1 MNSYVRNCEM
11 SRYYQ
16 AINIP
21 SKDGEISVYHYTST
35 EVLDKILDSAT
46 FWASNLYYLND
57 SSEFKAGIL
66 WLKDC
71 FSVDSSK
78 YKDVLKYL
86 DEIENNDGMSWEG
99 IYTISFSTE
108 YDKLQQWITYA
119 RESGICIELSSHFNH
134 EDEPLRSDRLVLMQI
149 GDNDKLISASE
160 NYSGFGELDYIN
172 LNEKNERSAKRIYEQ
187 FVSAWDDI
195 NDIGQKTTELNKMQE
210 VWEKKPIEAKR
221 YLSLLAS
228 YYKVDG
234 FKGEGEIRISFFPLE
249 EDNVDSVSRTK
260 IYYVRLSNGVLR
272 PYIKIVFCEGDDDEH
287 PCIPIKTICIGPS
300 GKQQSVYESV
310 VHRLEY
316 GTVNVWQLSLEEK
329 VKVLKKYI
337 DGCLCYIAD
346 EDKNALMQNEV
357 AFTIL
362 QEWCERTR
370 NSNKVCCSKSSR
382 KNKTRYGLN
391 VFKGK
396 LIFIP
401 IEIPNDISE
410 IQKERIHKLAQNYIR
425 KYYQSEFLTRDG
437 ICVKKSKIPYIF

>member
-1 MNSYVRNCEM
+1 M

-16 AINIP
+16 AINTP
-21 SKDGEISVYHYTST
+21 SKNGETSFYHYTST
-35 EVLDKILDSAT
+35 EVLDKILDSST

-78 YKDVLKYL
+78 YKVIIKYL

-119 RESGICIELSSHFNH
+119 RESGICIELGSHLNS
-134 EDEPLRSDRLVLMQI
+134 ENEPLRSDRLVLMQR
-149 GDNDKLISASE
+149 GDNDKLIFASE
-160 NYSGFGELDYIN
+160 NYSGFGALDYIGTD
-172 LNEKNERSAKRIYEQ
+172 EKNAKSAERIFSQ

-195 NDIGQKTTELNKMQE
+195 NDMGCKTIEWNKMQE
-210 VWEKKPIEAKR
+210 IWEEKSTEAKR
-221 YLSLLAS
+221 YLALLAS

-249 EDNVDSVSRTK
+249 DDNAGIASRTK

-272 PYIKIVFCEGDDDEH
+272 PYIQIVFCEGDDDDH
-287 PCIPIKTICIGPS
+287 PCVPIKTICIGPS

-316 GTVNVWQLSLEEK
+316 GTVNVWQLNLEEK
-329 VKVLKKYI
+329 VKSLKTYI
-337 DGCLCYIAD
+337 DGCLNNIAD
-346 EDKNALMQNEV
+346 EDKNASMQNEI
-357 AFTIL
+357 AYTIL
-362 QEWCERTR
+362 QEWCDRTR
-370 NSNKVCCSKSSR
+370 DSNKVYCSKSKR
-382 KNKTRYGLN
+382 RNKKRYGLN
-391 VFKGK
+391 VSKGK
-396 LIFIP
+396 LVFTP
-401 IEIPNDISE
+401 VEILDNISE
-410 IQKERIHKLAQNYIR
+410 IQKEMIHKLTQKYIR
-425 KYYQSEFLTRDG
+425 RYYQSEFLTRDG
-437 ICVKKSKIPYIF
+437 IFVKKSKIPYIF

>member
-1 MNSYVRNCEM
+1 M

-21 SKDGEISVYHYTST
+21 SKNGEISVYHYTST

-78 YKDVLKYL
+78 YKEVLKYL

-119 RESGICIELSSHFNH
+119 RESGICIELSSHLNC
-134 EDEPLRSDRLVLMQI
+134 EDEPLRSDRLVLMQKA
-149 GDNDKLISASE
+149 DNDKLISASE
-160 NYSGFGELDYIN
+160 NYSGFGALDYID
-172 LNEKNERSAKRIYEQ
+172 LKEKNARSAERIYEQ

-195 NDIGQKTTELNKMQE
+195 NDIGCKTTELNKMRE
-210 VWEKKPIEAKR
+210 IWVKKPVEAKR
-221 YLSLLAS
+221 YLALLAS

-249 EDNVDSVSRTK
+249 EDNVDTVSRTK
-260 IYYVRLSNGVLR
+260 IYYIRLSNGVLR
-272 PYIKIVFCEGDDDEH
+272 PYIKIVFCEGDDDC
-287 PCIPIKTICIGPS
+287 PCVPIKTICIGPS

-316 GTVNVWQLSLEEK
+316 GTVNVWKLSLEEI
-329 VKVLKKYI
+329 VKILKKYI
-337 DGCLCYIAD
+337 DGCLRDIAD
-346 EDKNALMQNEV
+346 EDNNAFIQNEI
-357 AFTIL
+357 AYSIL

-370 NSNKVCCSKSSR
+370 NFNKVNCSQSKR
-382 KNKTRYGLN
+382 KNKLRYGLN
-391 VFKGK
+391 VAKGK
-396 LIFIP
+396 LIFTP
-401 IEIPNDISE
+401 VEIPDDITE
-410 IQKERIHKLAQNYIR
+410 KQKEVIHKSAQKFIQR
-425 KYYQSEFLTRDG
+425 YYKNEFLTRDG